1 MDRFQV
7 ILLSK
12 NSNGEAHSATSF
24 EPLLRV
30 SRFQTFLA
38 KCNSQ
43 LPCTGSRKIPEVS
56 CRILWLSGERE
67 VANALP
73 LFLLL
78 ESSFH
83 WPLRLVD
90 GVSPQGRQAES
101 TSILF
106 AATWSEWDMTLAS
119 WSAVLLFCHLRSLT
133 SACLLVQ
140 KKKKKKCQK
149 RLLVDFSSPI
159 LSHLSVSGRPS

>member
-1 MDRFQV
+1 MDCFQV

-12 NSNGEAHSATSF
+12 NSNGEARSATGF

-38 KCNSQ
+38 KFNSQ

-56 CRILWLSGERE
+56 CRILQLSGERE
-67 VANALP
+67 VANTLS

-90 GVSPQGRQAES
+90 GVSPQGHQAES

-106 AATWSEWDMTLAS
+106 AAPWSECNMTLAS
-119 WSAVLLFCHLRSLT
+119 WSAVLLFCHLSSLT
-133 SACLLVQ
+133 WACLPV
-140 KKKKKKCQK
+140 KKKKKKSQK
-149 RLLVDFSSPI
+149 RLLVDFSSPV
-159 LSHLSVSGRPS
+159 LSHLLLSGRAS